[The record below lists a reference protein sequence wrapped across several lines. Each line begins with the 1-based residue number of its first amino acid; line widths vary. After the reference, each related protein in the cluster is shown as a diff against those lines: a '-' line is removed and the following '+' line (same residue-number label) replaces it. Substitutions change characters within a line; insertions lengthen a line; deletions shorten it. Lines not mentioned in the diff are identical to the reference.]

1 MASFLSSFSVLNVAL
16 NAIGFILKN
25 KSVTIYDSSNQEV
38 LESCSIIS
46 CVVQDKSRLMEH
58 PLEMGAKVVDHKVFE
73 PIAITLQIALPVSFY
88 EDQYQQIVQMYKDC
102 EMLSVQ
108 TKAQIYSNLQI
119 AAIPHEEKAETIDRL
134 IFNLELREAQIASDV
149 FVTQYSPVRN
159 KEDSKTVNIGQT
171 QGKKSS
177 ILYNQLGSGKL
188 VGAIRSLI

>member
-25 KSVTIYDSSNQEV
+25 KAVTIYDSSNQEV
-38 LESCSIIS
+38 LESCSVIS

-73 PIAITLQIALPVSFY
+73 PIVITLQIALPSSFY
-88 EDQYQQIVQMYKDC
+88 EDQYQQILQMYKDC

-119 AAIPHEEKAETIDRL
+119 AAIPHEEKADTIDRL

-149 FVTQYSPVRN
+149 FVTPSSPVRN

-177 ILYNQLGSGKL
+177 ILYNQLGNGKL
-188 VGAIRSLI
+188 VGAIRSVI